1 MAIRRFSNASIT
13 SAGGKSSKFWDQETT
28 LGTFESIAVA
38 TVDAS
43 GASSVTFSNIPSTY
57 SHLQI
62 RSLSR
67 SSTSGNGS
75 DGLYIQLNT
84 DTGSNYARHYLA
96 GTGDV
101 AVADGQISQG
111 FVIVGYCPRAG
122 QLANCFGVT
131 VTDILDY
138 SNANKNTT
146 VRSLAGVETNFTS
159 SFPGY
164 ATVLSGLWINTAAV
178 TSIKLYS
185 EANNLVQYSSF
196 ALYGIRGA

>member
-1 MAIRRFSNASIT
+1 MPILSLKNKTSLGSVAHPGDVDPGAMIPIETIT
-13 SAGGKSSKFWDQETT
+13 VGAG
-28 LGTFESIAVA
+28 
-38 TVDAS
+38 

-96 GTGDV
+96 GTGAS
-101 AVADGQISQG
+101 AVADGQTSQG
-111 FVIVGYCPRAG
+111 FIIAGYCPRAG
-122 QLANCFGVT
+122 QLSSCFGVSI
-131 VTDILDY
+131 TDILDY

-146 VRSLAGVETNFTS
+146 VKSLAGVETNFTS

-164 ATVLSGLWINTAAV
+164 ATLFSGLWMNTSAV

-185 EANNLVQYSSF
+185 EANNLVQYSHF
-196 ALYGIRGA
+196 ALYGIKRAGA